1 MNWRSRWAAPMAGAA
16 LVVLTNAVA
25 LGGVAWNRSGEPES
39 ELKLGMRE
47 LRVTRGGFNRESNGV
62 MLNLVWRTP
71 AKNDRE
77 LSMWD
82 YGGGQP
88 SWLDAA
94 KLAELGFAAP
104 DMKTYADLQRR
115 RGGNREVLL
124 VLEFDGPARQARL
137 EQVRAKT
144 GEQIAKAATEA
155 PGQAEGSIK
164 QAQEWRQREENEASR
179 LFAVDAGLDLAALRQ
194 RYPDRTRYV
203 IVRGR
208 ISSAYDIKGRG
219 ADRHVEVR
227 GWLQGV
233 ATDTLNVPYEY
244 RSRLADVGNG
254 RAPRDNARD
263 ALKGAQITVAF
274 GRRLEPWVVAI
285 DRAETP

>member
-1 MNWRSRWAAPMAGAA
+1 MNWRSRRAALIAGAA

-39 ELKLGMRE
+39 ELKLELRE
-47 LRVTRGGFNRESNGV
+47 LRITRGGFNRESNGV

-71 AKNDRE
+71 AQSDRE

-82 YGGGQP
+82 HGGGQP

-94 KLAELGFAAP
+94 KMAELGFAAP
-104 DMKTYADLQRR
+104 DMNTYADWQRR
-115 RGGNREVLL
+115 RGASREVLL
-124 VLEFDGPARQARL
+124 VLELDGPARQVRL

-144 GEQIAKAATEA
+144 DEQIAKAAA
-155 PGQAEGSIK
+155 QPPGQAESSVR
-164 QAQEWRQREENEASR
+164 QAKEWRQREENEFSR

-194 RYPDRTRYV
+194 RYPDRSRYV

-208 ISSAYDIKGRG
+208 ISSAYDIKGQG
-219 ADRHVEVR
+219 AARHVEVR

-244 RSRLADVGNG
+244 RSRLADVDNG
-254 RAPRDNARD
+254 RSPRDKARD
-263 ALKGAQITVAF
+263 ALKGAQITIAF

-285 DRAETP
+285 DRAKTP